1 METKMPVITLKQL
14 PIIEEHLQLV
24 KAGIETRTKNA
35 MQLVCTEETRG
46 DVKKIRTELGKEFAS
61 MEEQRKR
68 VKEAIMEPY
77 NQFEAVYKDC
87 ISDPY
92 KKADSELK
100 RRIDEVEAGLKADKV
115 KAVQSYFD
123 ELCKANNLPWLRF
136 EQMNLSQTS
145 QYKEQRTK
153 NKEQNITTTTAQA
166 RESWQQCVDCYEQN
180 IGALPR
186 AAFDSIVGYLE
197 QVEPDLVCEAINQA
211 AINNKRSWGYAQA
224 ILRDCL
230 KNNITTRAAY
240 LAEKEARSQQK
251 GATQRQQ
258 MKTTQEKLREIAKG
272 GIADDVSADGGAP
285 VAGYEL
291 LG

>member
-1 METKMPVITLKQL
+1 MDKTAYIKLWLDYRCYFETLSDAEVGRLVRAMLDYELDGATPKFSGSERVLWPVMRRNIDIDHEFLEKQAKNGSKGGRPRKPKETQQNPEEPKETQQNQKEKIENRKQKIEYIT
-14 PIIEEHLQLV
+14 P
-24 KAGIETRTKNA
+24 
-35 MQLVCTEETRG
+35 
-46 DVKKIRTELGKEFAS
+46 
-61 MEEQRKR
+61 
-68 VKEAIMEPY
+68 
-77 NQFEAVYKDC
+77 
-87 ISDPY
+87 
-92 KKADSELK
+92 
-100 RRIDEVEAGLKADKV
+100 
-115 KAVQSYFD
+115 
-123 ELCKANNLPWLRF
+123 
-136 EQMNLSQTS
+136 
-145 QYKEQRTK
+145 
-153 NKEQNITTTTAQA
+153 TTTAQA

-230 KNNITTRAAY
+230 QKKITTRAAY

-251 GATQRQQ
+251 GTSQRQQ

-272 GIADDVSADGGAP
+272 GIADDLSADGGAP

>member
-1 METKMPVITLKQL
+1 MAELKYIPFYPGYMEDTSDLSDGEFRRLMYALCAYCEGAERPEPLT
-14 PIIEEHLQLV
+14 
-24 KAGIETRTKNA
+24 
-35 MQLVCTEETRG
+35 
-46 DVKKIRTELGKEFAS
+46 GKEVIAYRFITRNIKVS
-61 MEEQRKR
+61 QEQYIAKCRKNS
-68 VKEAIMEPY
+68 ENA
-77 NQFEAVYKDC
+77 
-87 ISDPY
+87 
-92 KKADSELK
+92 KK
-100 RRIDEVEAGLKADKV
+100 RTI
-115 KAVQSYFD
+115 
-123 ELCKANNLPWLRF
+123 AND
-136 EQMNLSQTS
+136 SQTS

-153 NKEQNITTTTAQA
+153 NKEQNITTTTTTAQA
-166 RESWQQCVDCYEQN
+166 REGLQQCVECYEQN

-224 ILRDCL
+224 IIRDCQQ
-230 KNNITTRAAY
+230 KNITTRAAY

-251 GATQRQQ
+251 GTSQRQQ

>member
-1 METKMPVITLKQL
+1 MAELKYIPFYPGYMEDTSDLSDSEFRRLMYALCAYCVGAEQPEPLT
-14 PIIEEHLQLV
+14 
-24 KAGIETRTKNA
+24 
-35 MQLVCTEETRG
+35 
-46 DVKKIRTELGKEFAS
+46 GKEVIAYRFITRNIKVS
-61 MEEQRKR
+61 QEQYTAKCRKNSENAKKRTIANDSERKR
-68 VKEAIMEPY
+68 S
-77 NQFEAVYKDC
+77 Q
-87 ISDPY
+87 
-92 KKADSELK
+92 
-100 RRIDEVEAGLKADKV
+100 
-115 KAVQSYFD
+115 
-123 ELCKANNLPWLRF
+123 AND
-136 EQMNLSQTS
+136 SQTS

-153 NKEQNITTTTAQA
+153 NKEQNITTTTTTAQA

-186 AAFDSIVGYLE
+186 AAFDSIVGYLQ

-230 KNNITTRAAY
+230 QKNITTRAAY

-251 GATQRQQ
+251 GTSQRQQ
-258 MKTTQEKLREIAKG
+258 MKTIQEKLREIAKG
-272 GIADDVSADGGAP
+272 GIADDVSADGGSP

>member
-1 METKMPVITLKQL
+1 MDKTAYIKLWLDYRCYFETLSDAEVGRLVRAMLDYELDGATPKFSGSERVLWPVMRRNIDIDHEFLEKQAKNGSKGGRPRKPKETQQNPEEPKETQQNQKEKIENRKQKIEYIT
-14 PIIEEHLQLV
+14 
-24 KAGIETRTKNA
+24 
-35 MQLVCTEETRG
+35 
-46 DVKKIRTELGKEFAS
+46 
-61 MEEQRKR
+61 
-68 VKEAIMEPY
+68 
-77 NQFEAVYKDC
+77 
-87 ISDPY
+87 
-92 KKADSELK
+92 
-100 RRIDEVEAGLKADKV
+100 
-115 KAVQSYFD
+115 
-123 ELCKANNLPWLRF
+123 
-136 EQMNLSQTS
+136 
-145 QYKEQRTK
+145 
-153 NKEQNITTTTAQA
+153 TTTTAQA

-230 KNNITTRAAY
+230 QNNITTRAAY
-240 LAEKEARSQQK
+240 LAEKEARNQQK
-251 GATQRQQ
+251 GTAQRQQ

-285 VAGYEL
+285 IAGYEL

>member
-1 METKMPVITLKQL
+1 MAELKYIPFYPGYMEDTSDLSDGEFRRLMYALCAYCEGAERPEPLT
-14 PIIEEHLQLV
+14 
-24 KAGIETRTKNA
+24 
-35 MQLVCTEETRG
+35 
-46 DVKKIRTELGKEFAS
+46 GKEVIAYRFITRNIKVS
-61 MEEQRKR
+61 QEQYIAKCRKNS
-68 VKEAIMEPY
+68 ENA
-77 NQFEAVYKDC
+77 
-87 ISDPY
+87 
-92 KKADSELK
+92 KK
-100 RRIDEVEAGLKADKV
+100 RTI
-115 KAVQSYFD
+115 
-123 ELCKANNLPWLRF
+123 AND
-136 EQMNLSQTS
+136 SQTS

-153 NKEQNITTTTAQA
+153 NKEQNITTTTTTAQA
-166 RESWQQCVDCYEQN
+166 REGLQQCVECYEQN

-230 KNNITTRAAY
+230 QKNITTRAAY

-251 GATQRQQ
+251 GTSQRQQ

>member
-1 METKMPVITLKQL
+1 MAELKYIPFYPGYMEDTSDLSDSEFRRLMYALCAYCVGAEQPEPLT
-14 PIIEEHLQLV
+14 
-24 KAGIETRTKNA
+24 
-35 MQLVCTEETRG
+35 
-46 DVKKIRTELGKEFAS
+46 GKEVIAYRFITRNIKVS
-61 MEEQRKR
+61 QEQYTAKCRKNSENAKKRTIANDSGRKR
-68 VKEAIMEPY
+68 T
-77 NQFEAVYKDC
+77 Q
-87 ISDPY
+87 
-92 KKADSELK
+92 
-100 RRIDEVEAGLKADKV
+100 
-115 KAVQSYFD
+115 
-123 ELCKANNLPWLRF
+123 AND
-136 EQMNLSQTS
+136 SQTS

-153 NKEQNITTTTAQA
+153 NKEQNITTTTTTAQA

-230 KNNITTRAAY
+230 QKNITTRAAY

-251 GATQRQQ
+251 GAAQRQQ
-258 MKTTQEKLREIAKG
+258 MKTTQEKLWEIAKG
-272 GIADDVSADGGAP
+272 GMADDLSADGSAP
-285 VAGYEL
+285 VASYEL

>member
-1 METKMPVITLKQL
+1 MDKTAYIKLWLDYRCYFETLSDAEVGRLVRAMLDYELDGATPKFSGSERVLWPVMRRNIDIDHEFLEKQAKNGSKGGRPRKPKETQQNPEEPKETQQNPEEPKETQQNQKEKIENRKQKIEYIT
-14 PIIEEHLQLV
+14 
-24 KAGIETRTKNA
+24 
-35 MQLVCTEETRG
+35 
-46 DVKKIRTELGKEFAS
+46 
-61 MEEQRKR
+61 
-68 VKEAIMEPY
+68 
-77 NQFEAVYKDC
+77 
-87 ISDPY
+87 
-92 KKADSELK
+92 
-100 RRIDEVEAGLKADKV
+100 
-115 KAVQSYFD
+115 
-123 ELCKANNLPWLRF
+123 
-136 EQMNLSQTS
+136 
-145 QYKEQRTK
+145 
-153 NKEQNITTTTAQA
+153 TTTTAQA

-230 KNNITTRAAY
+230 QKKITTRAAY

-251 GATQRQQ
+251 GTSQRQQ

-272 GIADDVSADGGAP
+272 GIADDLSADGGAP

>member
-1 METKMPVITLKQL
+1 MAELKYIPFYPGYMEDTSDLSDGEFRRLMYALCAYCEGAERPEPLT
-14 PIIEEHLQLV
+14 
-24 KAGIETRTKNA
+24 
-35 MQLVCTEETRG
+35 
-46 DVKKIRTELGKEFAS
+46 GKEVIAYRFITRNIRAA
-61 MEEQRKR
+61 QDQ
-68 VKEAIMEPY
+68 Y
-77 NQFEAVYKDC
+77 NAK
-87 ISDPY
+87 
-92 KKADSELK
+92 
-100 RRIDEVEAGLKADKV
+100 
-115 KAVQSYFD
+115 
-123 ELCKANNLPWLRF
+123 CKANSENAKKRTQANVS
-136 EQMNLSQTS
+136 ERKRSQANDSQTS

-153 NKEQNITTTTAQA
+153 NKEQNITTTTTTAQA
-166 RESWQQCVDCYEQN
+166 REGLQQCVECYEQN

-197 QVEPDLVCEAINQA
+197 LVGPDFVCEAINQA

-230 KNNITTRAAY
+230 QKNITTRAAY

-251 GATQRQQ
+251 GTSQRQQ

-272 GIADDVSADGGAP
+272 GIADDLSADGGAP

>member
-1 METKMPVITLKQL
+1 MAELKYIPFYPGYMEDTSDLSDGEFRRLMYALCAYCEGAERPEPLT
-14 PIIEEHLQLV
+14 
-24 KAGIETRTKNA
+24 
-35 MQLVCTEETRG
+35 
-46 DVKKIRTELGKEFAS
+46 GKEVIAYRFITRNIRAA
-61 MEEQRKR
+61 QDQ
-68 VKEAIMEPY
+68 Y
-77 NQFEAVYKDC
+77 NAK
-87 ISDPY
+87 
-92 KKADSELK
+92 
-100 RRIDEVEAGLKADKV
+100 
-115 KAVQSYFD
+115 
-123 ELCKANNLPWLRF
+123 CKANSENAKKRT
-136 EQMNLSQTS
+136 QANVSQTS

-251 GATQRQQ
+251 GAAQRQQ

>member
-1 METKMPVITLKQL
+1 MDKTAYIKLWLDYRCYFETLSDAEVGRLVRAMLDYELDGATPKFSGSERVLWPVMRRNIDIDHEFLEKQAKNGSKGGRPRKPKESQQNPEEPKETQQNPEEPKETQQNQKEKIENRKQKIEYIT
-14 PIIEEHLQLV
+14 
-24 KAGIETRTKNA
+24 
-35 MQLVCTEETRG
+35 
-46 DVKKIRTELGKEFAS
+46 
-61 MEEQRKR
+61 
-68 VKEAIMEPY
+68 
-77 NQFEAVYKDC
+77 
-87 ISDPY
+87 
-92 KKADSELK
+92 
-100 RRIDEVEAGLKADKV
+100 
-115 KAVQSYFD
+115 
-123 ELCKANNLPWLRF
+123 
-136 EQMNLSQTS
+136 
-145 QYKEQRTK
+145 
-153 NKEQNITTTTAQA
+153 TTTTAQA

-230 KNNITTRAAY
+230 QNKITTRAAY

-251 GATQRQQ
+251 GTSQRQQ

-272 GIADDVSADGGAP
+272 GIADDLSADGGAP

>member
-1 METKMPVITLKQL
+1 MAELKYIPFYPGYMEDTSDLSDSEFRRLMYALCAYCEGAEQPEPLT
-14 PIIEEHLQLV
+14 
-24 KAGIETRTKNA
+24 
-35 MQLVCTEETRG
+35 
-46 DVKKIRTELGKEFAS
+46 GKEVIAYRFITRNIKVS
-61 MEEQRKR
+61 QEQYNAKCRKNSENAKKRTITNDSERKR
-68 VKEAIMEPY
+68 S
-77 NQFEAVYKDC
+77 Q
-87 ISDPY
+87 
-92 KKADSELK
+92 
-100 RRIDEVEAGLKADKV
+100 
-115 KAVQSYFD
+115 
-123 ELCKANNLPWLRF
+123 ANG
-136 EQMNLSQTS
+136 SQTS
-145 QYKEQRTK
+145 QYKEQRTN
-153 NKEQNITTTTAQA
+153 NKEQNIITTTTTTAQA

-230 KNNITTRAAY
+230 QNKITTRAAY

-251 GATQRQQ
+251 GTSQRQQ

-272 GIADDVSADGGAP
+272 GIADDLSADGGAP

>member
-1 METKMPVITLKQL
+1 MAELKYIPFYPGYMEDTSDLSDGEFRRLMYALCAYCEGAERPEPLT
-14 PIIEEHLQLV
+14 
-24 KAGIETRTKNA
+24 
-35 MQLVCTEETRG
+35 
-46 DVKKIRTELGKEFAS
+46 GKEVIAYRFITRNIKVS
-61 MEEQRKR
+61 QEQYIAKCRKNS
-68 VKEAIMEPY
+68 ENA
-77 NQFEAVYKDC
+77 
-87 ISDPY
+87 
-92 KKADSELK
+92 KKRTVANDSERK
-100 RRIDEVEAGLKADKV
+100 
-115 KAVQSYFD
+115 QSQ
-123 ELCKANNLPWLRF
+123 ANG
-136 EQMNLSQTS
+136 SQTS

-153 NKEQNITTTTAQA
+153 NKEQNITTTTTTAQA

-186 AAFDSIVGYLE
+186 AAFDSIVCYLE

-230 KNNITTRAAY
+230 QKRITTRAAY

-251 GATQRQQ
+251 GTSQQQQ

-272 GIADDVSADGGAP
+272 GMADDVSADGGAP

>member
-1 METKMPVITLKQL
+1 MAELKYIPFYPGYMEDTSDLSDGEFRRLMYALCAYCEGAERPEPLT
-14 PIIEEHLQLV
+14 
-24 KAGIETRTKNA
+24 
-35 MQLVCTEETRG
+35 
-46 DVKKIRTELGKEFAS
+46 GKEVIAYRFITRNIKVS
-61 MEEQRKR
+61 QEQYNAKCRKNSENAKKRTIANDSERKR
-68 VKEAIMEPY
+68 S
-77 NQFEAVYKDC
+77 Q
-87 ISDPY
+87 
-92 KKADSELK
+92 
-100 RRIDEVEAGLKADKV
+100 
-115 KAVQSYFD
+115 
-123 ELCKANNLPWLRF
+123 AND
-136 EQMNLSQTS
+136 SQTS

-153 NKEQNITTTTAQA
+153 NKEQNITTTTTTAQA

-186 AAFDSIVGYLE
+186 AAFDSIVSYLE

-251 GATQRQQ
+251 GTSQRQQ

>member
-1 METKMPVITLKQL
+1 MAELKYIPFYPGYMEDTSDLSDSEFRRLMYALCAYCEGAEQPEPLT
-14 PIIEEHLQLV
+14 
-24 KAGIETRTKNA
+24 
-35 MQLVCTEETRG
+35 
-46 DVKKIRTELGKEFAS
+46 GKEVIAYRFITRNIKVS
-61 MEEQRKR
+61 QEQYDAKCRKNSENAKKRTQANDSKRKR
-68 VKEAIMEPY
+68 
-77 NQFEAVYKDC
+77 
-87 ISDPY
+87 S
-92 KKADSELK
+92 L
-100 RRIDEVEAGLKADKV
+100 
-115 KAVQSYFD
+115 
-123 ELCKANNLPWLRF
+123 AND
-136 EQMNLSQTS
+136 SQTS
-145 QYKEQRTK
+145 QYKEQITK
-153 NKEQNITTTTAQA
+153 NKEQNIITTTTTAQA

-230 KNNITTRAAY
+230 QNNITTRAAY

-251 GATQRQQ
+251 GTAQRQK
-258 MKTTQEKLREIAKG
+258 MKTAQEKLREIAKG
-272 GIADDVSADGGAP
+272 GMADDISADGCAP

>member
-1 METKMPVITLKQL
+1 MDKTAYIKLWLDYRCYFETLSDAEVGRLVRAMLDYELDGATPKFSGSERVLWPVIRRNIDIDHEFLEKQAKNGSKGGR
-14 PIIEEHLQLV
+14 PRKPKETQQNPEEPKETQQNQKEKIENRKQ
-24 KAGIETRTKNA
+24 KIEYIT
-35 MQLVCTEETRG
+35 
-46 DVKKIRTELGKEFAS
+46 
-61 MEEQRKR
+61 
-68 VKEAIMEPY
+68 
-77 NQFEAVYKDC
+77 
-87 ISDPY
+87 
-92 KKADSELK
+92 
-100 RRIDEVEAGLKADKV
+100 
-115 KAVQSYFD
+115 
-123 ELCKANNLPWLRF
+123 
-136 EQMNLSQTS
+136 
-145 QYKEQRTK
+145 
-153 NKEQNITTTTAQA
+153 TTTTAQA

-197 QVEPDLVCEAINQA
+197 QVEPDLVCEAIKQA

-230 KNNITTRAAY
+230 QKKITTRAAY

-251 GATQRQQ
+251 GTSQRKQ

-272 GIADDVSADGGAP
+272 GIADDLSADGGAP